1 MQRGGIA
8 AAVAAV
14 ACVALLGCGSSD
26 PTVPSTPDGTVMAVA
41 AALADGKPQ
50 VVWTAMPASYQK
62 DVTGLIRAFADK
74 MDADIYDKGWGLAKK
89 LVKVLREKRAFILA
103 SPAMAQGGID
113 KAKAEAQWD
122 TLVGAL
128 EALVNSEVSSVAGL
142 KSVDVGDFLR
152 DTGSKLMSAA
162 SKGSQLTPDDK
173 YNKEFVAKL
182 RGVKAEVVSSEQDKA
197 TVKMTVPG
205 EEPKT
210 EEFVRVEGRWVP
222 KVIADGWSKAIAD
235 AGKSLDKMSGDALA
249 KQKPQILAML
259 GAAEPMLDQLLKA
272 ETQEQF
278 NQVVGQT
285 MGMVMGG
292 LMGGMGGG
300 RRPPMRGP
308 TTKPGPAPDST
319 PATKTAPTPGPPKT
333 STK

>member
-1 MQRGGIA
+1 MRRGGIA

-26 PTVPSTPDGTVMAVA
+26 PIVPSTPDGTVTAVA

-50 VVWTAMPASYQK
+50 VLWTALPASYQK

-103 SPAMAQGGID
+103 SPAMAKGGID

-128 EALVNSEVSSVAGL
+128 EALVNSEASSVAGL

-152 DTGSKLMSAA
+152 NTGSKLMSAA

-197 TVKMTVPG
+197 TLKMTVPG
-205 EEPKT
+205 EEPET
-210 EEFVRVEGRWVP
+210 VELVRVEGRWVP
-222 KVIADGWSKAIAD
+222 KVIADGWSQGIAD
-235 AGKSLDKMSGDALA
+235 LRESLDKMSGDALA
-249 KQKPQILAML
+249 KKKPQILAML
-259 GAAEPMLDQLLKA
+259 GAAEPMLDQFLKA

-278 NQVVGQT
+278 NQVIAQT
-285 MGMVMGG
+285 MGMVGGLVGGMMGG
-292 LMGGMGGG
+292 
-300 RRPPMRGP
+300 PM
-308 TTKPGPAPDST
+308 TKSGPAPKST
-319 PATKTAPTPGPPKT
+319 SATKTAPTPEAPKT
-333 STK
+333 PTK

>member
-1 MQRGGIA
+1 MRRGGIA

-26 PTVPSTPDGTVMAVA
+26 PIVPSTPDGTVTAVA

-50 VVWTAMPASYQK
+50 VLWTAMPASYQK

-113 KAKAEAQWD
+113 KVKAEAQWD

-128 EALVNSEVSSVAGL
+128 DALVNSEVSSVAGL

-152 DTGSKLMSAA
+152 NTGSKLMSAA

-197 TVKMTVPG
+197 TLKMTVPG

-222 KVIADGWSKAIAD
+222 KEIADGWSKAIAD
-235 AGKSLDKMSGDALA
+235 LRKSLDEMSGDALA
-249 KQKPQILAML
+249 KKKPQILAML
-259 GAAEPMLDQLLKA
+259 GAAEPMLDQFLKA

-278 NQVVGQT
+278 NQVIAQT
-285 MGMVMGG
+285 MGMVGG
-292 LMGGMGGG
+292 LMGGMMGG
-300 RRPPMRGP
+300 PM
-308 TTKPGPAPDST
+308 TKSGPAPKST
-319 PATKTAPTPGPPKT
+319 SATKTAPTPEAPKT
-333 STK
+333 PTK